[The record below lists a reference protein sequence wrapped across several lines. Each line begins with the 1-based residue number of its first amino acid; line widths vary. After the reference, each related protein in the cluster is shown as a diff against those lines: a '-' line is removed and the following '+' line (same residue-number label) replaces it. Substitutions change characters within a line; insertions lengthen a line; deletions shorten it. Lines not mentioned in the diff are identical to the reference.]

1 MAHASSVVSARAM
14 APGTITPHKN
24 TSQLDDYCSA
34 LVADYCSAVDRLCCT
49 NRQAGGMPLLPDRPI
64 PRPL

>member
-24 TSQLDDYCSA
+24 TSQLDDYCAA
-34 LVADYCSAVDRLCCT
+34 LVADYCSAVDTSSLRSG
-49 NRQAGGMPLLPDRPI
+49 RFRPNA
-64 PRPL
+64 

>member
-24 TSQLDDYCSA
+24 TSQLDDYCA
-34 LVADYCSAVDRLCCT
+34 DLVADYCSAVDILEELD
-49 NRQAGGMPLLPDRPI
+49 P
-64 PRPL
+64 